1 VPHSKRQFS
10 RPYRIDAW
18 PKSEGLSLAAIS
30 TKKRPGMAEVSRFNQ
45 IDREWAALT
54 RHDPALDI
62 EKFYRHVL
70 SAYKSGFAPLES
82 IASTAN
88 ALLLSA
94 LPGAAYLG
102 RKMLDQVG
110 VDKHPALRVTY
121 ALSLLS
127 GTRGETDY
135 ALGRRVLRDVLKD
148 EHAPDKLEGLSAA
161 ALGDSARLGRGEEVD
176 LELAKAQYEVAFPL
190 GMRDAAHTLGLYWEN
205 CWSGAAPGD
214 VLPDRP
220 RALQWYRC
228 GSAASPRC
236 MARLEALTTK

>member
-1 VPHSKRQFS
+1 
-10 RPYRIDAW
+10 
-18 PKSEGLSLAAIS
+18 
-30 TKKRPGMAEVSRFNQ
+30 MAEVSWFNQ

-54 RHDPALDI
+54 RHDPGLDI

-88 ALLLSA
+88 ALLVSA

-102 RKMLDQVG
+102 RKMLAQVG

-127 GTRGETDY
+127 GTGGEADY
-135 ALGRRVLRDVLKD
+135 ALGHRVLRDVLKD
-148 EHAPDKLEGLSAA
+148 EHAPDKLKGLSAA
-161 ALGDSARLGRGEEVD
+161 ALGDSARLGRGEEAD
-176 LELAKAQYEVAFPL
+176 LELAKAQYEIAFEL

-205 CWSGAAPGD
+205 CWGGAAPGD
-214 VLPDRP
+214 NLPNRP
-220 RALQWYRC
+220 RALQWYKR
-228 GSAASPRC
+228 GGAASQKG
-236 MARLEALTTK
+236 MARLEALSTNGVVGPATGCAR

>member
-1 VPHSKRQFS
+1 
-10 RPYRIDAW
+10 
-18 PKSEGLSLAAIS
+18 
-30 TKKRPGMAEVSRFNQ
+30 MAEISWFNQ

-54 RHDPALDI
+54 RHDPGLDI

-88 ALLLSA
+88 ALLVSA

-110 VDKHPALRVTY
+110 VDKHPALRVGG
-121 ALSLLS
+121 AA
-127 GTRGETDY
+127 DY
-135 ALGRRVLRDVLKD
+135 TFGHRVLKDVLKD
-148 EHAPDKLEGLSAA
+148 EHAPDKLKGLAAA
-161 ALGDSARLGRGEEVD
+161 ALGDSARLGRGEEAD
-176 LELAKAQYEVAFPL
+176 LELAKLQYEIAFEF

-214 VLPDRP
+214 VLPDWT
-220 RALQWYRC
+220 RALQWYKR
-228 GSAASPRC
+228 GGAASPKC
-236 MARLEALTTK
+236 MARLETLNDN